1 MTWQITYDSLN
12 IELGMNDLLQSK
24 IPLAQQEK
32 YKNHYNTGSPK
43 IGVIHQDFLSDGKNL
58 GFLIIL
64 RK

>member
-32 YKNHYNTGSPK
+32 YKNHFTRSPE
-43 IGVIHQDFLSDGKNL
+43 IGVIHQDFQAMEK
-58 GFLIIL
+58 I
-64 RK
+64 

>member
-32 YKNHYNTGSPK
+32 YKSHYNTGSPE
-43 IGVIHQDFLSDGKNL
+43 IGVIHQDFQAMEK
-58 GFLIIL
+58 I
-64 RK
+64 

>member
-32 YKNHYNTGSPK
+32 YKNHYNTGIPE
-43 IGVIHQDFLSDGKNL
+43 IGVIHQDFQAMEK
-58 GFLIIL
+58 I
-64 RK
+64 